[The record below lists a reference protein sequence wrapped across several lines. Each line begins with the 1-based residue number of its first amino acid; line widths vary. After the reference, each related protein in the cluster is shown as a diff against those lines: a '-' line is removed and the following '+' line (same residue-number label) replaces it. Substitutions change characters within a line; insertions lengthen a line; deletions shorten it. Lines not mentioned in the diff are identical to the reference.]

1 VLSRTVQAGLAT
13 VRTRMEDLEAAA
25 AASDGEEEEE
35 GGAAGA
41 EQLARLSQKLNEL
54 GPTPHHRPTAP
65 PPHRPRAPRKR
76 VHGSACWPAARP

>member
-1 VLSRTVQAGLAT
+1 MCASCGPRTLVHLLCAVLSRTVQAGLAT

-54 GPTPHHRPTAP
+54 GPTPHHR
-65 PPHRPRAPRKR
+65 
-76 VHGSACWPAARP
+76 